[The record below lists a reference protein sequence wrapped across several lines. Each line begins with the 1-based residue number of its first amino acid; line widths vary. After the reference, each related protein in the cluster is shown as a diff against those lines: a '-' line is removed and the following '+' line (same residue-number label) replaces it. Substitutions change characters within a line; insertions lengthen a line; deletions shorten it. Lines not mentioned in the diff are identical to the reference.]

1 MRPLAIVC
9 GLLLAASTVAPA
21 TAHDRSARAPQAR
34 FHYGDLDLRDGGDQ
48 LVLVAR
54 VQQAA
59 ADYCR
64 DHAAVVTPSRRL
76 NDPRY
81 CPAVMR
87 AQLMWAM
94 PGEVRRAYDDGWRR
108 RPSGRS

>member
-1 MRPLAIVC
+1 MRTLAIAC
-9 GLLLAASTVAPA
+9 GLLLAACSTAAVAAPQRN
-21 TAHDRSARAPQAR
+21 DPAPQAR
-34 FHYGDLDLRDGGDQ
+34 FHYGDLDLRDADDQ

-59 ADYCR
+59 EAYCR
-64 DHAAVVTPSRRL
+64 EHAAVVTPSNRL
-76 NDPRY
+76 GDPRY
-81 CPAVMR
+81 CPSVIR

-108 RPSGRS
+108 RPVVRG